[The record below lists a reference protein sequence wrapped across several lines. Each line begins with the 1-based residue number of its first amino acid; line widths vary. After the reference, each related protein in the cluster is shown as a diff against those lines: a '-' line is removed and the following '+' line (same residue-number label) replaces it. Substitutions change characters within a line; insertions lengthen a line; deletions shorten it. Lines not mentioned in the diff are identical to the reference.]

1 MQKSSGGWGI
11 ISNKLIKSES
21 FKLDTDGGGGEKDV
35 VFLHKKKK
43 KSAGRGWGLVLT
55 WAPVGVKE
63 RKRRNGLAIHTL
75 GRQKSCGK
83 DSEVVLE
90 TRELK
95 ATYQGF

>member
-21 FKLDTDGGGGEKDV
+21 FKLDTDGGAGERCS
-35 VFLHKKKK
+35 FAQEKK

-63 RKRRNGLAIHTL
+63 RTRRNGLAIHTL